1 MNVES
6 MGKNR
11 VEIRRRD
18 SEGKRVIDRLSSRPY
33 FFVEEG
39 SPTPFSAKVEK
50 GYTGL
55 YGESLVK
62 VTVKSPQSVTDY
74 KKEHPH
80 VKTWEAN
87 ITFSNR
93 VMVDNDYLP
102 DNFQHR
108 IWFVDCEWMVDS
120 GKLTII
126 VVRDSFTDNTY
137 VFFTHP
143 DVPAGKYSSY
153 PCKAHPDGKK
163 NVTFDENI
171 PAIAFE
177 NEREMLK
184 AFATHMKKHD
194 PDIITGWNVINADCQ
209 QIIKR
214 MQACNLDP
222 RMLSPIKRI
231 RYEFGDWG
239 QPIGGITTIDLMI
252 AFTKLWTLRN
262 GQLPDKSLKTVSS
275 ECLGETKVE
284 LPDGHD
290 TYFTDIGTYLDYA
303 VQDVVLL
310 PKLNSLNNAIE
321 HYLAVQHIVG
331 CDIRSA
337 PFVTKLFTIMA
348 LRDKDF
354 NLRIPSKPQYE
365 HEAYQG
371 ADIQE
376 PEAGVYTEIGIF
388 DVKAMYHANVDLHNI
403 CWTTLDDEGTDCGN
417 GIHFRQGKQG
427 LLGRQMTRM
436 TELRNEYKALK
447 AEAKTEEEVE
457 MYESLQYAT
466 KSLVASMY
474 GVAGDSKC
482 GFYHPSVAASITFT
496 ARRTLGKL
504 REECEKEGF
513 EVIYGHTDSIF
524 VDVTRPHLGENLNEM
539 LNRRMAPIEVEFE
552 KFCDRMLISAKNRY
566 AGLVSWTDGEHHEP
580 KMFVKGIELKQSRL
594 PDLLKTTMKTVLLSI
609 LRGEN
614 GEETTDWL
622 EDTVDSIIT
631 QKVPP
636 EQICIRGKLEK
647 DLSKYRVLGE
657 ARAAA
662 NWANET
668 LGKGYR
674 AGSYFNV
681 TLDSDGKYI
690 AFDDPSE
697 IEGFAEIGYH
707 HIARRF
713 IVEKVRNY
721 YSIAGWDFTRV
732 ENALEGK
739 RNVEWF

>member
-1 MNVES
+1 

-11 VEIRRRD
+11 IEVRRRD
-18 SEGKRVIDRLSSRPY
+18 SEGNRVIDRLSSRPY

-39 SPTPFSAKVEK
+39 SPTPFSAKVEG

-62 VTVKSPQSVTDY
+62 VTVKNPHSVTEY

-87 ITFSNR
+87 ITFTNR

-108 IWFVDCEWMVDS
+108 IWFVDCEWMIDS

-153 PCKAHPDGKK
+153 PCKEHPDGKK
-163 NVTFDENI
+163 NVTFNENI
-171 PAIAFE
+171 PAIAFDS
-177 NEREMLK
+177 ERDMLK

-194 PDIITGWNVINADCQ
+194 PDVITGWNVIQADCQ

-214 MQACNLDP
+214 MSACGINP
-222 RMLSPIKRI
+222 KILSPIKRV
-231 RYEFGDWG
+231 RYEFGEWG
-239 QPIGGITTIDLMI
+239 QPIGGITTIDLMV

-275 ECLGETKVE
+275 ECLGETKVD
-284 LPDGHD
+284 LPNGHD

-303 VQDVVLL
+303 VQDVALL

-337 PFVTKLFTIMA
+337 PFVTKLFAVMA

-354 NLRIPSKPQYE
+354 NLRIPTKPQYE

-376 PEAGVYTEIGIF
+376 PDAGVYRDVGIF

-403 CWTTLDDEGTDCGN
+403 CWTTLDDNGEDCGN
-417 GIHFRQGKQG
+417 GIRFQQGKQG

-436 TELRNEYKALK
+436 TELRNKYKALK
-447 AEAKTEEEVE
+447 TEAETEEEE
-457 MYESLQYAT
+457 DMYESLQYAT

-504 REECEKEGF
+504 RDECEREGF
-513 EVIYGHTDSIF
+513 RVIYGHTDSVF
-524 VDVTRPHLGENLNEM
+524 VECQTPLTGKALNEV
-539 LNRRMAPIEVEFE
+539 LNRRMSPIEVEFE
-552 KFCDRMLISAKNRY
+552 KFCDRMIISAKNRY
-566 AGLVSWTDGEHHEP
+566 AGLVTWTEGTSHKP
-580 KMFVKGIELKQSRL
+580 KLFVKGIELKQSRL

-609 LRGEN
+609 LKGEN
-614 GEETTDWL
+614 GEKTTDWL
-622 EDTVDSIIT
+622 VSTVDRIVSG
-631 QKVPP
+631 QVSPD
-636 EQICIRGKLEK
+636 EVCIRGKLEK
-647 DLSKYRVLGE
+647 DLSKYKVLGE
-657 ARAAA
+657 ARAGAA
-662 NWANET
+662 WANEN

-674 AGSYFNV
+674 AGSFFNV
-681 TLDSDGKYI
+681 TLDENGKYI
-690 AFDDPSE
+690 AFDDASE
-697 IEGFAEIGYH
+697 IEGFAQIGYF
-707 HIARRF
+707 HIASRF
-713 IVEKVRNY
+713 VVEKVRNY
-721 YSIAGWDFTRV
+721 FQIAGWDFNPV
-732 ENALEGK
+732 ENALHGK
-739 RNVEWF
+739 SKIDWF

>member
-1 MNVES
+1 
-6 MGKNR
+6 
-11 VEIRRRD
+11 
-18 SEGKRVIDRLSSRPY
+18 
-33 FFVEEG
+33 
-39 SPTPFSAKVEK
+39 
-50 GYTGL
+50 
-55 YGESLVK
+55 
-62 VTVKSPQSVTDY
+62 
-74 KKEHPH
+74 
-80 VKTWEAN
+80 
-87 ITFSNR
+87 
-93 VMVDNDYLP
+93 
-102 DNFQHR
+102 
-108 IWFVDCEWMVDS
+108 
-120 GKLTII
+120 
-126 VVRDSFTDNTY
+126 
-137 VFFTHP
+137 
-143 DVPAGKYSSY
+143 
-153 PCKAHPDGKK
+153 
-163 NVTFDENI
+163 
-171 PAIAFE
+171 
-177 NEREMLK
+177 
-184 AFATHMKKHD
+184 
-194 PDIITGWNVINADCQ
+194 
-209 QIIKR
+209 
-214 MQACNLDP
+214 
-222 RMLSPIKRI
+222 
-231 RYEFGDWG
+231 
-239 QPIGGITTIDLMI
+239 
-252 AFTKLWTLRN
+252 
-262 GQLPDKSLKTVSS
+262 
-275 ECLGETKVE
+275 
-284 LPDGHD
+284 
-290 TYFTDIGTYLDYA
+290 
-303 VQDVVLL
+303 
-310 PKLNSLNNAIE
+310 
-321 HYLAVQHIVG
+321 
-331 CDIRSA
+331 
-337 PFVTKLFTIMA
+337 
-348 LRDKDF
+348 
-354 NLRIPSKPQYE
+354 
-365 HEAYQG
+365 
-371 ADIQE
+371 
-376 PEAGVYTEIGIF
+376 
-388 DVKAMYHANVDLHNI
+388 
-403 CWTTLDDEGTDCGN
+403 
-417 GIHFRQGKQG
+417 
-427 LLGRQMTRM
+427 M

-447 AEAKTEEEVE
+447 AEAKTEEEVD

-609 LRGEN
+609 LKGEN